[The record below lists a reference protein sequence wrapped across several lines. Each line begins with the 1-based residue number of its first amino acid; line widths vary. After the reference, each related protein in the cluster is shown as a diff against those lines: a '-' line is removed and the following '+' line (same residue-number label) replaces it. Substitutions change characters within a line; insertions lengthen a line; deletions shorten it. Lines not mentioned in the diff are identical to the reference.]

1 MIESS
6 SLFGDAFFVRDVLYT
21 RFMLTPILATK
32 LYAPPPQAK
41 LVPRPRL
48 IKILNEGH
56 FLGRKLT
63 LISAPAGFGKTTLI
77 SEWISTC
84 GKPVAWLSLDEA
96 DSDLLRFISY
106 LIAAM
111 QPIKEGLGEGL
122 LAEHQSPHAAVIELV
137 LTPLLNEI
145 AAIPNDFFFVLDDY
159 HLVEATLIDEA
170 VAFLIE
176 HLPPQM
182 HLVIATR
189 EDPQLPLPRLRV
201 RNQLSELRATN
212 LRFTPAEA
220 AEFLNRVMGLNLSAE
235 NIAALETRTEGWI
248 AGLQLAALSMQG
260 HATRDTASFIKSF
273 TGSHRFV
280 LDYLIEEVFQQQS
293 ESVQAFLLRT
303 SILDRMCGDLCDA
316 VLGKNEEDGILHP
329 SSFILEFLEHA
340 NLFIVPLDS
349 ERRWYRYH
357 HLFGDL
363 LRQRLGK
370 NLSQKEIVELHLR
383 ASEWYEQDGQ
393 MFDAFHHAL
402 AADDFN
408 RAARLA
414 ETAWQKMERN
424 FQTFA
429 WLGWV
434 KKLPNAAICSRPWLC
449 VQIGWAYSDVG
460 ESEPSET
467 YLQKA
472 EHALAGMKDQEE
484 FKSIP
489 ATIALIRSGN
499 AQIEGNLP
507 ETVRYAELS
516 IQLAPENDS
525 LIRAQA
531 AITLGFTQWAVG
543 NVESSL
549 QAMRAWMND
558 MEKLG
563 NQMYVIA
570 SAFVVADMQMILGHL
585 GEAEN
590 ILQQMIQQAAA
601 HGQDAENVTAHHHLG
616 LAMIAHERGDDA
628 AVAPR
633 LQLVAELG
641 QRSTLID
648 WAHRWGMA
656 QARLKESAGAWDE
669 ALQFLDEAQRGYVKN
684 PIPMLYPVEARKAR
698 IYLKQGHLAKAQAWA
713 RARRLTVKDEASY
726 LGEYELLTLA
736 RIHLTERSFEGVNS
750 MLERLLTL
758 AESQKRT
765 GSVIEILITQALL
778 YHAQSDDRHALAS
791 LEHALT
797 LGEPEGY
804 IRVFVD
810 EGEAMQALLENLNNR
825 DSSYVEKLLA
835 AFPQSQIENRKH
847 LHLAQVQVSKIVD
860 PLSDRELE
868 VLKLLRSEL
877 NGPEIAERLIVSLN
891 TLRTHT
897 KKIFNKLGVNNRRA
911 AVRRAEELG
920 LF

>member
-1 MIESS
+1 MSYN
-6 SLFGDAFFVRDVLYT
+6 GV
-21 RFMLTPILATK
+21 MPTPILATK
-32 LYAPPPQAK
+32 LYIPSHRPG

-48 IKILNEGH
+48 IARMNEG
-56 FLGRKLT
+56 LRGKLT
-63 LISAPAGFGKTTLI
+63 LISAPAGFGKTTLV

-84 GKPVAWLSLDEA
+84 GKPAAWISLDDGDNDPA
-96 DSDLLRFISY
+96 RFLSY
-106 LIAAM
+106 LLAGL
-111 QPIKEGLGEGL
+111 QTIKAGLGDGL
-122 LAEHQSPHAAVIELV
+122 LSSLQSPQTSAIEST
-137 LTPLLNEI
+137 LTSLLNEI
-145 AAIPNDFFFVLDDY
+145 ASIPDHFILVLDDY
-159 HLVEATLIDEA
+159 HSIESKLVDEA
-170 VAFLIE
+170 VTFLVE

-189 EDPQLPLPRLRV
+189 EDPPLPLPRLRA
-201 RNQLSELRATN
+201 RGQLTELRAAD

-220 AEFLNRVMGLNLSAE
+220 AEFLNRVMGLHLSAE
-235 NIAALETRTEGWI
+235 DIAALDKRTEGWI

-260 HATRDTASFIKSF
+260 LEDTASFIKSF

-303 SILDRMCGDLCDA
+303 SILERMCGSLCDA
-316 VLGKNEEDGILHP
+316 VLRD
-329 SSFILEFLEHA
+329 SSISAQETLEHLEHA

-370 NLSQKEIVELHLR
+370 SISQKEIAALHLR

-393 MFDAFHHAL
+393 MFDAFHHAH
-402 AADDFN
+402 AADDFE
-408 RAARLA
+408 RAVRLA
-414 ETAWQKMERN
+414 EAAWQGMEHN
-424 FQTFA
+424 FQTIA

-434 KKLPNAAICSRPWLC
+434 KKLPDAVICSRPWLC

-460 ESEPSET
+460 ELEPSEIH
-467 YLQKA
+467 LQHA
-472 EHALAGMKDQEE
+472 ERALTGMEAQEE
-484 FKSIP
+484 FKPIP

-525 LIRAQA
+525 LIHAQA

-543 NVESSL
+543 DVQASL
-549 QAMRAWMND
+549 QAMLTWMDD
-558 MEKLG
+558 MQKLG

-570 SAFVVADMQMILGHL
+570 SAFVVADMQVTLGHL

-590 ILQQMIQQAAA
+590 ILHQMIQRAAA
-601 HGQDAENVTAHHHLG
+601 YGQDAINVTAHHHLG
-616 LAMIAHERGDDA
+616 LAMLAHERGDDA
-628 AVAPR
+628 AVAQR

-648 WAHRWGMA
+648 WAYRWGLA

-684 PIPMLYPVEARKAR
+684 PIPMLQPVEARKAR
-698 IYLKQGHLAKAQAWA
+698 IYLKQGRLDMAQAWA
-713 RARRLTVKDEASY
+713 RERRLSVRDEVSY

-736 RIHLTERSFEGVNS
+736 RIHLAERSFEGVHPL
-750 MLERLLTL
+750 LERLLAL

-765 GSVIEILITQALL
+765 GSVMEILITQSLL
-778 YHAQSDDRHALAS
+778 YHAQDDQPNALTV
-791 LEHALT
+791 LKRALT
-797 LGEPEGY
+797 LAEPQGY
-804 IRVFVD
+804 LRTFID
-810 EGEAMQALLENLNNR
+810 EGEPMRALLEKYLNNR
-825 DSSYVEKLLA
+825 DSSYAQRLLSS
-835 AFPQSQIENRKH
+835 FPQSKIANPK
-847 LHLAQVQVSKIVD
+847 SKIVD

-868 VLKLLRSEL
+868 VLKLLRTEL
-877 NGPEIAERLIVSLN
+877 SGPEIAERLIVSLN

-897 KKIFNKLGVNNRRA
+897 KNIFNKLGVNNRRS
-911 AVRRAEELG
+911 AVRRAEELD